1 MSNESKVPR
10 IITAD
15 EIRVGQKIAVD
26 RFLRRGDTLGAYMA
40 HPEDG
45 TPEVESKVGTVQRVG
60 DRYVR
65 LRDEDGE
72 WEVPVRF
79 GPEHAR
85 VLAAE
90 ITLLEEPEPVY
101 DPELH
106 VFIDKTTA
114 YAASNT
120 YAQHVANDGYRYAAD
135 LTRAVAKAYKE
146 QVGD

>member
-1 MSNESKVPR
+1 MSESKVPR

-26 RFLRRGDTLGAYMA
+26 RFLRRANTIPSYGAT
-40 HPEDG
+40 DN
-45 TPEVESKVGTVQRVG
+45 PEVETATGFVEAKYQTSVLLQTERGR
-60 DRYVR
+60 RS
-65 LRDEDGE
+65 
-72 WEVPVRF
+72 VPVVF
-79 GPEHAR
+79 GADAR
-85 VLAAE
+85 RVIASE
-90 ITLLEEPEPVY
+90 ITLLEEPPGPKSAY
-101 DPELH
+101 DPEKH

-135 LTRAVAKAYKE
+135 LIRATAKAYKE